1 MYFHLSLQP
10 RRRQCQRPNSLFT
23 MEAAAGHDIERATVQ
38 SPKSDD
44 VKEKASIHEIASSS
58 SDDEYLVGF
67 DGDDDPQNPLNWSR
81 KRKWAMVT
89 MLSTATFVAYSYV
102 EPSNL
107 DITNARS

>member
-1 MYFHLSLQP
+1 MPHL
-10 RRRQCQRPNSLFT
+10 FYT
-23 MEAAAGHDIERATVQ
+23 MEAESGHDIERAAVQ
-38 SPKSDD
+38 SIKSDEA
-44 VKEKASIHEIASSS
+44 KEKASVHEIGSSS

-81 KRKWAMVT
+81 KRKWAMVM

-107 DITNARS
+107 DITNACS